1 MRHKI
6 LIVDDEKAILEM
18 LRINLEAEEYI
29 VYLAKSGEEAL
40 TQLSVEPELILLD
53 INMPGMSGLELCQKI
68 RDHVNCPIIFLT
80 ARITE
85 QDKIAGLMNGGDDY
99 ITKPFSIEE
108 LLARIQAHLRREER
122 SHTATRA
129 KFTDRLI
136 IDYDKRSVIYKE
148 QEIEFSNKEFEIMT
162 WLSRNPGIVFSREKL
177 YEKIWG
183 YESEGDS
190 IVIKEHIR
198 KIRNKLSEYTDEDY
212 IETVWGVGYKW
223 RK

>member
-85 QDKIAGLMNGGDDY
+85 QDKIAGLMNGGDD
-99 ITKPFSIEE
+99 
-108 LLARIQAHLRREER
+108 
-122 SHTATRA
+122 
-129 KFTDRLI
+129 
-136 IDYDKRSVIYKE
+136 
-148 QEIEFSNKEFEIMT
+148 
-162 WLSRNPGIVFSREKL
+162 
-177 YEKIWG
+177 
-183 YESEGDS
+183 
-190 IVIKEHIR
+190 
-198 KIRNKLSEYTDEDY
+198 
-212 IETVWGVGYKW
+212 
-223 RK
+223 